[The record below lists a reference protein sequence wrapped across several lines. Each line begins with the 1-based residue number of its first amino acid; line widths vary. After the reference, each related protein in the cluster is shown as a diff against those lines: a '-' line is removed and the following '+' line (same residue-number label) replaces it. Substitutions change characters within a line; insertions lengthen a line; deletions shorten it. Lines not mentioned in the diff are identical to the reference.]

1 MRGRLRRTS
10 LRRSLPPSVNVSSPR
25 SLAIPPYASI
35 AFRHNELKTYPVLI
49 LRALR
54 LYVCLLL
61 LRVFE
66 ARVLLRELRLVAIGF
81 EQVVDV
87 AS

>member
-1 MRGRLRRTS
+1 MRLRQKAE
-10 LRRSLPPSVNVSSPR
+10 LK
-25 SLAIPPYASI
+25 
-35 AFRHNELKTYPVLI
+35 LKTYLVLV

-61 LRVFE
+61 LRVVE

>member
-1 MRGRLRRTS
+1 MRLRQKAE
-10 LRRSLPPSVNVSSPR
+10 LK
-25 SLAIPPYASI
+25 
-35 AFRHNELKTYPVLI
+35 LKTYPVLV

-61 LRVFE
+61 LRVVE